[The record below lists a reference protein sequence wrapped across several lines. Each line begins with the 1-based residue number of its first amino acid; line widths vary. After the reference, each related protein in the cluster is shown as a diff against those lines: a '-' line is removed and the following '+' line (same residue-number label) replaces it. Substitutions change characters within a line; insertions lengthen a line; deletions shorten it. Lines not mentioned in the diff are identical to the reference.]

1 MISQIGARVVVDT
14 KITDRVGYCFAV
26 DDDWI
31 KGASRPNPSQI
42 ARNQSG
48 SRLHDMN
55 KMSLPFSELGYF
67 SGQDSGYEFVNHLRT
82 HV

>member
-1 MISQIGARVVVDT
+1 MISQIDARVDVDT

-42 ARNQSG
+42 AQNKMVR
-48 SRLHDMN
+48 DMN
-55 KMSLPFSELGYF
+55 RMSVPFSELGYF
-67 SGQDSGYEFVNHLRT
+67 RGKIVAMNL
-82 HV
+82 